1 MPVLT
6 ASGHGR
12 IVGRD
17 DTSGRPLPNV
27 GQGRLTRPMRVPDKR
42 IRITV
47 ALHKPLLVALSLVML
62 ALPLGPTLGRNRP
75 VLNTPVTLSHAGSLA
90 SQPRASRATGTVN
103 GIVLDSKHL
112 LAGASITCTGANGPV
127 HVRADRLGDFQLHLA
142 PGRYRCVGTAP
153 KHAPSAAQTIR
164 VKANSTI
171 QVVVVLKLSS
181 SGSPPGSGS
190 GTGNGGFVPTP
201 RPTTAPRGPVGGVT
215 CSWKSHGPAASTDT
229 HLLSWSSDVRADPG
243 VILTIS
249 GMYPAA
255 RYVALQA
262 YAVPDG
268 ALLAALPD
276 TGFPPAPRSTN
287 PFVAATARGAGSYL
301 LHLIFGPKPRDP
313 TPGTMY
319 ANVAAGTAVRLW
331 YLLYLPDL
339 GSGDDGNA
347 GLPQVTAHFAS
358 DGFSAGCP
366 IPGFVVA
373 PPVFATPISRSTA
386 VSGTATVTATMT
398 VSTTPSPQATG
409 TVTGAPT
416 ATRTP
421 TPRPTV
427 VLPLAGFAR
436 TTNAEVGGAANPDA
450 ADLSVTLQPGSGL
463 YVARFRAPL
472 TLSTLR
478 GGAINGSG
486 QVRYWSFC
494 IYDFSGS
501 AQTCFVDEQTPV
513 GPGGVVTVVM
523 GSPSDQPPNTAA
535 GGAVIWVPLNWPFLS
550 HTVVYHQL
558 LPLSAFASS
567 IARVPLGAEPGPY
580 MGAYAP
586 TIVHCTT
593 AEFQANGCS

>member
-1 MPVLT
+1 M
-6 ASGHGR
+6 
-12 IVGRD
+12 
-17 DTSGRPLPNV
+17 
-27 GQGRLTRPMRVPDKR
+27 
-42 IRITV
+42 
-47 ALHKPLLVALSLVML
+47 ALYKPLLVALSLVVL
-62 ALPLGPTLGRNRP
+62 ALPPGPTLGRNSP
-75 VLNTPVTLSHAGSLA
+75 ALNVPMTRRHVGSPA
-90 SQPRASRATGTVN
+90 SQPYAPQATGTVN
-103 GIVLDSKHL
+103 GTVLDSKHL
-112 LAGASITCTGANGPV
+112 LARASITCTGANGPI

-142 PGRYRCVGTAP
+142 PGTYRCVGTAP

-171 QVVVVLKLSS
+171 QVVVFLKLSS
-181 SGSPPGSGS
+181 GGTAPGGAP
-190 GTGNGGFVPTP
+190 GAGNGGFVPTP
-201 RPTTAPRGPVGGVT
+201 RPTAAPRGPVGGVT
-215 CSWKSHGPAASTDT
+215 CAWQSHGPAAMTDT
-229 HLLSWSSDVRADPG
+229 HLLRWSSDVRADPG
-243 VILTIS
+243 VILTIN

-255 RYVALQA
+255 RYAALQA
-262 YAVPDG
+262 YAVPGG

-276 TGFPPAPRSTN
+276 TRFRPAPRSVN
-287 PFVAATARGAGSYL
+287 PFVAATARGTGSYL
-301 LHLIFGPKPRDP
+301 LHLVFGPTPRNP
-313 TPGTMY
+313 APGTMY
-319 ANVAAGTAVRLW
+319 ANVAAGTVVRLW

-339 GSGDDGNA
+339 GTGDDGNA

-358 DGFSAGCP
+358 DGFSSGCP
-366 IPGFVVA
+366 IPGFVVS
-373 PPVFATPISRSTA
+373 PPVFATPISRATA

-427 VLPLAGFAR
+427 VVPLASFAR

-450 ADLSVTLQPGSGL
+450 ADLSATLQPGPGV
-463 YVARFRAPL
+463 YVVRFRAPL

-494 IYDFSGS
+494 LYDVMGS

-535 GGAVIWVPLNWPFLS
+535 GNNAIWVPLNWPFFS

-558 LPLSAFASS
+558 LPSSAFASS
-567 IARVPLGAEPGPY
+567 IARVPLGAAPEPY

-593 AEFQANGCS
+593 AEYQANGCS